1 MALKSTRLPLPVCQ
15 LLNGNCAA
23 LSDVTN
29 FLWSSAYANVY
40 HLLAAGDSCHSNR
53 NNSNNKQRKNEKNY
67 YKKLFAHCATQYKNN
82 HKLLSHSRI
91 FVMCCRRVNCKLWCC
106 NYFTNYVVNFVNHI
120 LLATIDFGYLI
131 NRTFF
136 HYFFVRLNLKLR
148 LLYVKS
154 FTVIISIISRA
165 VTIPFF
171 AVWKI
176 HFLFHTHHNR
186 KFNIYVISRLIVIFL
201 FSLFISDS
209 VALLHASARIWLHLL
224 HRPWNGINTKG

>member
-1 MALKSTRLPLPVCQ
+1 MRDWRWNQRDCRCLFVSCWTAIVPRWAMWQ
-15 LLNGNCAA
+15 I
-23 LSDVTN
+23 

-106 NYFTNYVVNFVNHI
+106 NHFTNYVVNFVNHI

-136 HYFFVRLNLKLR
+136 
-148 LLYVKS
+148 
-154 FTVIISIISRA
+154 
-165 VTIPFF
+165 
-171 AVWKI
+171 
-176 HFLFHTHHNR
+176 
-186 KFNIYVISRLIVIFL
+186 
-201 FSLFISDS
+201 SLFFCS
-209 VALLHASARIWLHLL
+209 VKFKAKAIIR
-224 HRPWNGINTKG
+224 